1 MGDWKYIQDNLKET
15 INMIFNDY
23 NINDLSFYEKRNIIF
38 EYLVNDLKYDYD
50 LLEQIM
56 DFKINKTKVT
66 RNPIKELYSIINNKI
81 GICNAIS
88 QYYKLLLEIV
98 GIKAYCVICD
108 DGTEVKHQLNLVY
121 DEASDL
127 YSFDDVT
134 SVIVGRGTTT
144 DFFDYDLVFA
154 NSINQGNRYLMNN
167 QKFFIVPEE
176 HINYLVNREISLTE
190 NLDKLPDNIMSV
202 KNKSKTK

>member
-66 RNPIKELYSIINNKI
+66 RNPIKELYSVMNNKI

>member
-66 RNPIKELYSIINNKI
+66 RNPIKELYSVMNNKI

-154 NSINQGNRYLMNN
+154 NSINQGNRDLMNN

>member
-23 NINDLSFYEKRNIIF
+23 NINDLSFYEKINIIF

-66 RNPIKELYSIINNKI
+66 RNPIKELYSVMNNKI